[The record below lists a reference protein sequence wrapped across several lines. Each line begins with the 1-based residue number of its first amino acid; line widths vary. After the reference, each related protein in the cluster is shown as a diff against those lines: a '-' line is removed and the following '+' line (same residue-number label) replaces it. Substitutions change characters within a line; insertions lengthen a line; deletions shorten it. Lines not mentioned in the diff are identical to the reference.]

1 MKIVKSILA
10 AVAVAAS
17 MTISA
22 NAQDLKFA
30 HIDSQKFLSELPEW
44 TAAQTALQ
52 EEAKKLS
59 DQMSVMQNELQQK
72 FQEYTTKRDSLPE
85 LIRATKE
92 KELQDTQ
99 SRIQSFQQLAQ
110 QSLSKKESDLLQPI
124 VEKYHKA
131 LEEVGKE
138 NKFIYIFDTASQ
150 VLLYTSEQSV
160 DAAPYVKA
168 KLTK

>member
-1 MKIVKSILA
+1 MKLFKSIFA
-10 AVAVAAS
+10 AAALCTA
-17 MTISA
+17 MTFSA
-22 NAQDLKFA
+22 QAQDLKFA

-52 EEAKKLS
+52 DEAKKLQ

-72 FQEYTTKRDSLPE
+72 FQEYTTKRDSLPD

-99 SRIQSFQQLAQ
+99 ARIQSFQQLAQ
-110 QSLSKKESDLLQPI
+110 QSLQQKESTLLQPI
-124 VEKYHKA
+124 IEKYNKA
-131 LEEVGKE
+131 VQSVGKE
-138 NKFIYIFDTASQ
+138 NNFIYIFDTASQ

-160 DAAPYVKA
+160 DAAPLVKA
-168 KLTK
+168 KMAQ